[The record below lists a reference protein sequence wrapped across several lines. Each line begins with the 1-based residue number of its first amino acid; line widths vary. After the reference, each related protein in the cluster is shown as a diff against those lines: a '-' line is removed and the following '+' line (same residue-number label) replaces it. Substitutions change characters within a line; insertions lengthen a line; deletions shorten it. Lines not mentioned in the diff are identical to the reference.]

1 MRKKASMVFFEKK
14 NQKTFASLG
23 SLYPERPQPKQ
34 SKVFRFFFSKKKTFQ
49 AAIAVTPCLIPA
61 AALAQEPPATVSTI
75 VAHPM
80 EWQTTISAVGSL
92 RAVRGADLA
101 AEISGIVDW
110 IGFDSGATVQAGAI
124 LLKLRA
130 NDDPAKLAE
139 LQAAAELAATNL
151 ARDQKQL
158 RAQAVAQATIDADE
172 SHLRAARA
180 QVAAQQAL
188 IEEKI
193 VRAPFAGK
201 LGLRQVDEGQYLP
214 AGTTIVTLQA
224 LDPIFVDFYVPQQ
237 AVPSI
242 AAGATVGVSLDAFPA
257 KEFTA
262 HITAMSPKLDA
273 ASRMA
278 QVRASLPNPEHALLP
293 GMFATVG
300 IATGTPRR
308 TITIPNAAVVYNPY
322 GSSVYVVTDTKPQ
335 TVRQVIIKTGAT
347 RGDQVAVVDGLHDG
361 DVVVTAGQLKL
372 HPGSTVVVNNSV
384 QPAFTAN
391 PNPAEE

>member
-1 MRKKASMVFFEKK
+1 MRKKASMFFFEKK
-14 NQKTFASLG
+14 NQKTFVCLLVLA
-23 SLYPERPQPKQ
+23 P
-34 SKVFRFFFSKKKTFQ
+34 VV
-49 AAIAVTPCLIPA
+49 AV
-61 AALAQEPPATVSTI
+61 AQEPPATVSTI
-75 VAHPM
+75 IAHPM
-80 EWQTTISAVGSL
+80 EWRDKISAVGSL

-101 AEISGIVDW
+101 AEIAGIVDW
-110 IGFDSGATVQAGAI
+110 IGFDSGATVPAGAI
-124 LLKLRA
+124 LVKLRA

-158 RAQAVAQATIDADE
+158 HAQAVSQATIDADE

-188 IEEKI
+188 MEEKI
-193 VRAPFAGK
+193 LRAPFAGK

-237 AVPSI
+237 AIPSI
-242 AAGATVGVSLDAFPA
+242 AAGATVQVSLDAFPGRV
-257 KEFTA
+257 FPA
-262 HITAMSPKLDA
+262 HITAVSPKLDA

-278 QVRASLPNPEHALLP
+278 QVRAELPNADHALLP
-293 GMFATVG
+293 GMFATVS
-300 IATGTPRR
+300 IDTGAVR
-308 TITIPNAAVVYNPY
+308 TYMTIPNAAIVYNPY
-322 GSSVYVVTDTKPQ
+322 GSSVYVVSDSKPQ
-335 TVRQVIIKTGAT
+335 TVRQAIVKTGAT
-347 RGDQVAVVDGLHDG
+347 RGDQVAVLDGLHDG

-372 HPGSTVVVNNSV
+372 HRGSTVVVNNSV

-391 PNPAEE
+391 PHPAEE

>member
-1 MRKKASMVFFEKK
+1 MFLFERSPHGALAECGTTGAQHGAHIFPARPALPHSARASCGLRR
-14 NQKTFASLG
+14 FAYVLF
-23 SLYPERPQPKQ
+23 L
-34 SKVFRFFFSKKKTFQ
+34 
-49 AAIAVTPCLIPA
+49 APA

-80 EWQTTISAVGSL
+80 EWRDKISAVGSL

-101 AEISGIVDW
+101 AEIAGIVDW
-110 IGFDSGATVQAGAI
+110 IGFDSGATVPAGAI

-139 LQAAAELAATNL
+139 LQAAAELAATSL

-158 RAQAVAQATIDADE
+158 HAQAVAQATIDADE

-188 IEEKI
+188 IDEKI
-193 VRAPFAGK
+193 LRAPFAGK

-237 AVPSI
+237 AIPSI
-242 AAGATVGVSLDAFPA
+242 ATGATVAVSFDAYPGKQFPA
-257 KEFTA
+257 T
-262 HITAMSPKLDA
+262 ITAVSPKLDT

-278 QVRASLPNPEHALLP
+278 QVRATLPNADHALLP
-293 GMFATVG
+293 GMFATVA
-300 IATGTPRR
+300 IDTGAAHSY
-308 TITIPNAAVVYNPY
+308 ITIPNAAVVYNPY
-322 GSSVYVVTDTKPQ
+322 GSSVYVVTDSKPQ
-335 TVRQVIIKTGAT
+335 TVRQALVKTGPM
-347 RGDQVAVVDGLHDG
+347 RGDQVAVLDGLHDG

-372 HPGSTVVVNNSV
+372 HRGSTIVVNNSV
-384 QPAFTAN
+384 QPAFMAN
-391 PNPAEE
+391 PHPAEE

>member
-1 MRKKASMVFFEKK
+1 MRKKASMLHF
-14 NQKTFASLG
+14 NQRNFAYVL
-23 SLYPERPQPKQ
+23 LLTP
-34 SKVFRFFFSKKKTFQ
+34 T
-49 AAIAVTPCLIPA
+49 AAF
-61 AALAQEPPATVSTI
+61 AQEPPATVSTI
-75 VAHPM
+75 IAHPM
-80 EWQTTISAVGSL
+80 EWRDKITAVGSL

-101 AEISGIVDW
+101 AEIPGIVDW
-110 IGFDSGATVQAGAI
+110 IGFDSGATVPAGAI

-139 LQAAAELAATNL
+139 LQAAAELAATSL

-158 RAQAVAQATIDADE
+158 HAQAVAQATIDADE

-188 IEEKI
+188 MEEKI
-193 VRAPFAGK
+193 LRAPFAGK

-237 AVPSI
+237 ALPSI
-242 AAGATVGVSLDAFPA
+242 ATGAVVDVSLDAYPGRQFS
-257 KEFTA
+257 A
-262 HITAMSPKLDA
+262 HITAISPKLDT

-278 QVRASLPNPEHALLP
+278 QVRAELPNTDHALLP

-300 IATGTPRR
+300 IDTGRAKTY
-308 TITIPNAAVVYNPY
+308 ITIPNAAVVYNPY
-322 GSSVYVVTDTKPQ
+322 GSSVYVVTDSKPQ
-335 TVRQVIIKTGAT
+335 TVRQAVIKTGPT
-347 RGDQVAVVDGLHDG
+347 RGDQVAVLDGLHDG
-361 DVVVTAGQLKL
+361 DVVVTAGQIKL
-372 HPGSTVVVNNSV
+372 HRGSTIVVNNSI

-391 PNPAEE
+391 PHPAEE